1 MSRRSSRHGSPGIE
15 AGPAL
20 TRVLFGDADP
30 AGRLTVSVP
39 RSVGEVPISTTTTL
53 NTGRPRS
60 DAQVPD
66 TNSTNSYYVT
76 GYLDEKDGPLYPFGH
91 GLTYTTFG
99 YSAVKVDASTL
110 SAALVNQGKA
120 HLTVSAEVRNTGARE
135 GTEVAQLYIR
145 LRGTSVARPIRELKG
160 FERVRLAPGE
170 SRRLVFTLGKDE
182 LSFWNIDMKDVAE
195 PGARHVWVSPDS
207 AQGSPAMVT
216 LTD

>member
-1 MSRRSSRHGSPGIE
+1 M
-15 AGPAL
+15 
-20 TRVLFGDADP
+20 LFGDADP

-39 RSVGEVPISTTTTL
+39 RSVGEVPIYYNHL

-60 DAQVPD
+60 DPQVPD

-91 GLTYTTFG
+91 GLTYTTFD

-110 SAALVNQGKA
+110 SAALVNDGKA
-120 HLTVSAEVRNTGARE
+120 HLTVSADIRKHRAERE
-135 GTEVAQLYIR
+135 APR
-145 LRGTSVARPIRELKG
+145 SRSSTSGFAGDELSSRPIRELKG
-160 FERVRLAPGE
+160 FQRVRLAAGE
-170 SRRLVFTLGKDE
+170 SRRLEFTLGKDE

-195 PGARHVWVSPDS
+195 PGALYVWVAPDS

-216 LTD
+216 LTE